1 MGNSFIAEKYN
12 LKLEAHKNEIPV
24 LASGERV
31 SQMYGIMPYIPS
43 PDIATFLNEGD
54 IVSLAEV
61 ELELLLVP
69 GHSPGSLCFVNKK
82 EKYIIAGDVLF
93 DGSIGRTDL
102 PLGDHDTLITSI
114 KKKLFTL
121 EDDYKVYPGHGPYTT
136 IGKEKRSN
144 PFLT

>member
-1 MGNSFIAEKYN
+1 M
-12 LKLEAHKNEIPV
+12 LE
-24 LASGERV
+24 SGERV
-31 SQMYGIMPYIPS
+31 SQMYNLPYTPS
-43 PDIATFLNEGD
+43 PLIDAFLEEGD
-54 IVSLAEV
+54 KIIFGDV
-61 ELELLLVP
+61 EFELLLVP

-102 PLGDHDTLITSI
+102 PLGDHNSLITNI
-114 KKKLFTL
+114 KKKLFAL

-136 IGKEKRSN
+136 IGKERKSN